1 MKHTTFLTISLFS
14 LLGISGAHA
23 TSSAHIHA
31 NTISAH
37 NVATI
42 QHTITQ
48 TAFSSFAGSMRG
60 TMGAQKSRSKSI
72 DAQRN
77 EDPNT
82 TYGRAPMYGTAPMYG
97 EFNDDGRSAGRSGG
111 DIYNAD
117 AALNSVW
124 TTWQHL
130 GDNAKFNDFARLD
143 SDADIFMLGV
153 AGGQSEFAGGLSK
166 WGLFAGFTNGDQQ
179 NNEISTESQ
188 GGYFGIYNGN
198 TFGNLGL
205 YATINGG
212 VLNNSVDT
220 IHGNDEYTNFWTGVA
235 ISATYDFALNGTFT
249 LQPGIHL
256 GYTWIRGE
264 DYTSASGDIL
274 KNDTFGMT
282 EVSPALRAIKH
293 IANGWF
299 GALNVKYVMIFDN
312 GGDLSVND
320 TTTTTLD
327 MDNYTEYT
335 LSLEKYVNNFN
346 LSANFGRRDGARE
359 GWIGGLNV
367 KYAF

>member
-1 MKHTTFLTISLFS
+1 MKQTTLLTVSLFT

-23 TSSAHIHA
+23 ATDAHIHA

-37 NVATI
+37 NIATI
-42 QHTITQ
+42 QYSITQ
-48 TAFSSFAGSMRG
+48 TAFTSFAGSMRG
-60 TMGAQKSRSKSI
+60 NMGAQKSRSKSI
-72 DAQRN
+72 NAQRD
-77 EDPNT
+77 EDPKT
-82 TYGRAPMYGTAPMYG
+82 TYGRAPMYGTAPIYG
-97 EFNDDGRSAGRSGG
+97 EFNDDGSAGRSGG

-124 TTWQHL
+124 LNWQHL
-130 GDNAKFNDFARLD
+130 GDTAKFDDFSRLD
-143 SDADIFMLGV
+143 TNADIFMMGV
-153 AGGQSEFAGGLSK
+153 AGGLSEFAGGLSK
-166 WGLFAGFTNGDQQ
+166 WGLYAGFTDGNQQ
-179 NNEISTESQ
+179 NNSIAIESQ

-198 TFGNLGL
+198 AFGDLGL
-205 YATINGG
+205 FATINGG

-220 IHGNDEYTNFWTGVA
+220 AHGTDEFSNFWTGAA
-235 ISATYDFALNGTFT
+235 ISATYDFALDGTFT
-249 LQPGIHL
+249 IQPGIHL

-274 KNDTFGMT
+274 KNDAFSMF
-282 EVSPALRAIKH
+282 EVTPTLRAIKH

-312 GGDLSVND
+312 GGDLSVNN
-320 TTTTTLD
+320 TTATTLD

-359 GWIGGLNV
+359 GWIGGINI